1 MQIPANKQSKG
12 VATVALAGRL
22 PIHCRLLSLGDHT
35 AGGGVEVGQGEDIQ
49 PGET

>member
-1 MQIPANKQSKG
+1 MQLPANKQSKG

-22 PIHCRLLSLGDHT
+22 PIHCRLLSPGDHT
-35 AGGGVEVGQGEDIQ
+35 DGGVWRFGQGGDIQ